1 VSIPAFDLQSHSLHS
16 DGELPAERVVAAAAE
31 AGVEL
36 LALSD
41 HDTVD
46 GIDEALGAGA
56 EHGVQIVPATEIS
69 AVDGEFEDLHV
80 LGYGI
85 DHRDPVLAARLLDA
99 RGDRERRAEAM
110 TVRLQEL
117 GFEVDP
123 APVEARRAAGKPVGR
138 PHLAAAVL
146 AHPANAE
153 RLAREGHADVSSFI
167 PAYLI
172 QGTPGYVARTHP
184 AVSEAIRWI
193 HEAGGVAVWAHPFW
207 DISDD
212 EQVLAAIERYHGAGL
227 DGVEAFYVTHTA
239 EQTALVAGRC
249 RELGLLSTGS
259 SDFHGPDHRLFSRFR
274 AFELHGLEPELGP
287 IGDLAT
293 AAPALAPG
301 VCVWLTGLS
310 GSGKSTV
317 ATLAARMLT
326 ERGHRVE
333 LIDGDVI
340 REGLCSGLGFTREDR
355 DTNVRRIAF
364 VADLLSRNGVV
375 TIVAAISPY
384 RHAREEARARMGDR
398 FVEVHVRAS
407 VEECERRDVKGLYER
422 ARAGEIE
429 SFTGI
434 SDPYEEPLAAELT
447 LDTTGESPQRS
458 TARVLELVESRL
470 RAGERTAAG
479 VAG

>member
-1 VSIPAFDLQSHSLHS
+1 MSIPGFDLQSHSIHS

-36 LALSD
+36 LALTD

-46 GIDEALGAGA
+46 GIDEALAAGA

-69 AVDGEFEDLHV
+69 AVDGEFEDLHI

-85 DHRDPVLAARLLDA
+85 DHHDPVLASRLLEA

-110 TVRLQEL
+110 AARLNEL
-117 GFEVDP
+117 GFEIDP
-123 APVEARRAAGKPVGR
+123 APVAARRAAGKPVGR

-153 RLAREGHADVSSFI
+153 RLEREGHADVSSFI

-172 QGTPGYVARTHP
+172 QGTPGYVARSHP
-184 AVSEAIRWI
+184 TVSEAIRWI
-193 HEAGGVAVWAHPFW
+193 HDAGGVAIWAHPFW
-207 DISDD
+207 DIED
-212 EQVLAAIERYHGAGL
+212 EAGVLAAIDRYQGAGL
-227 DGVEAFYVTHTA
+227 DGVEAFYVTHTP
-239 EQTALVAGRC
+239 EQTALVAARC

-259 SDFHGPDHRLFSRFR
+259 SDYHGPNHRLFSRFQ

-287 IGDLAT
+287 IAEVPAST
-293 AAPALAPG
+293 SAPAPG

-317 ATLAARMLT
+317 ATLATRML
-326 ERGHRVE
+326 RGRGRRVE

-364 VADLLSRNGVV
+364 VADILSRNGVV
-375 TIVAAISPY
+375 AIVAAISPY
-384 RHAREEARARMGDR
+384 RQAREEARARMGER

-429 SFTGI
+429 SFTGV
-434 SDPYEEPLAAELT
+434 SDPYEEPHAAELT
-447 LDTTGESPQRS
+447 LDTASESPQHS
-458 TARVLELVESRL
+458 AARLLELVESRL
-470 RAGERTAAG
+470 SAGEPTAAAVTG
-479 VAG
+479 